1 VGDPKGTP
9 WFAVGGITPDR
20 LGDVVAAGA
29 RRAGIV
35 VTGEADL
42 VAVGRVSSALRQ
54 AWNDDP
60 ALQDFAFKALST
72 GSRAAG
78 FRSLSGPASW

>member
-1 VGDPKGTP
+1 
-9 WFAVGGITPDR
+9 
-20 LGDVVAAGA
+20 
-29 RRAGIV
+29 

-72 GSRAAG
+72 ASLAVG
-78 FRSLSGPASW
+78 FRRLSGPASW